1 MNNHMNEKKVQA
13 VPARKRRSC
22 LGCFGRGAILLAG
35 LLVVILVAG
44 AIYQAATSAS
54 DLKKYPATGKLYD
67 IGDYSLHLT
76 CTGEGSPTVV
86 LEAGGGLPGLLWIF
100 VQEEIEKT
108 ARVCSYDRAGI
119 GWSDPASGPLSPQ
132 QIASDLHSLL
142 KTAGVPGPYI
152 LVGHSAGGVYVRAF
166 ASQYSSEVVGMV
178 LVDSSHEGQN
188 IQYPPEY
195 QKLDRVQNSM
205 IAFCRVVSPIGVMRL
220 SRIYDATIAGLS
232 MDPEIEA
239 AYLSTVYRTRSCRV
253 LAQEIEALSTIY
265 NQLDIPDS
273 LGDLP
278 LIVLTADT
286 SEAEMQAQVPAYLR
300 STVGPEVIA
309 KVFQINREMQKDLA
323 GFSSRGRQVM
333 VPNSGHMIQLEQPGV
348 VIDAIRE
355 VMKQAISDL

>member
-1 MNNHMNEKKVQA
+1 MNNQSVEKNVQV
-13 VPARKRRSC
+13 VPASKRRSC
-22 LGCFGRGAILLAG
+22 LGCLGRGAIILAG
-35 LLVVILVAG
+35 LLVVLLIAG
-44 AIYQAATSAS
+44 AIYQDAASAS

-67 IGDYSLHLT
+67 IGDYNLCLT
-76 CTGEGSPTVV
+76 CTGQGSPTVI

-100 VQEEIEKT
+100 VQEEIEKS

-119 GWSDPASGPLSPQ
+119 GWSEPASGPLSPQ

-142 KTAGVPGPYI
+142 KTAGVPGPYA
-152 LVGHSAGGVYVRAF
+152 LVGHSAGGVYVRAY

-195 QKLDRVQNSM
+195 QKLDRFQNSM
-205 IAFCRVVSPIGVMRL
+205 IAFCRVVSPFGVMRL

-232 MDPEIEA
+232 MNPEIEA

-265 NQLDIPDS
+265 NKSDTPSS

-309 KVFQINREMQKDLA
+309 KVFQVNREMQKDLA
-323 GFSSRGRQVM
+323 GLSSRGRQVM
-333 VPNSGHMIQLEQPGV
+333 VSDTRHMIQLDQPGV
-348 VIDAIRE
+348 VIDAIRDVIAQVRGE
-355 VMKQAISDL
+355 